1 MKNNLFITLIMMITV
16 HVKAQEEKSPLDYL
30 NNIPRNIYKKHYKV
44 CNEKTNVLAFFD
56 KKEKGVFRNLHDNYD
71 VIVVP
76 LSYEKTHLSKEE
88 IIKRQFEFYSFLLNS
103 FKEDKESKGIQK
115 EFIKIDG
122 RNALLIDNYT
132 SKNEKYFGEIKVYH
146 KWVYLLEQ
154 GNFNEKDVL
163 YKVHF
168 NAPEKKELEKYFL
181 NFKKCFS
188 INSKPI
194 LNVSKPLDKSYSEI
208 FLNELESKLDLR
220 IEKEINK
227 QGKVYVNEKSYK
239 ATRTFNFRMNSIP
252 FGPSGKGIHNDK
264 KLEVTIARKGNEG
277 ILYVKYDDSDNYVY
291 DSNTLFKGNI
301 LIRLENGKTI
311 RCIDRNIKGYSDK
324 QSTAIY
330 HLSVKE
336 IQQLKLYNISSINFT
351 MIRSDYLEDVKRN
364 FNAENPNDVTHFS
377 VKALFR

>member
-1 MKNNLFITLIMMITV
+1 MITI

-30 NNIPRNIYKKHYKV
+30 DNIPRNIYKKYYKV

-56 KKEKGVFRNLHDNYD
+56 KKEKGIFRNLHDNYD
-71 VIVVP
+71 ITVVP

-103 FKEDKESKGIQK
+103 FKENRESKGIQK

-194 LNVSKPLDKSYSEI
+194 LKVSKPLDKSYSEI
-208 FLNELESKLDLR
+208 FLNELESELDLR
-220 IEKEINK
+220 MEKEINK

-239 ATRTFNFRMNSIP
+239 STRTFNFRMNSIP

-291 DSNTLFKGNI
+291 ESNTLFKGNI

-311 RCIDRNIKGYSDK
+311 KCIDRNIKGYSDK

-351 MIRSDYLEDVKRN
+351 MIRSDYLKDVKRN
-364 FNAENPNDVTHFS
+364 FNAVNPNDVTHFS
-377 VKALFR
+377 VKALFK

>member
-1 MKNNLFITLIMMITV
+1 MKNNLFIALVMMIAI
-16 HVKAQEEKSPLDYL
+16 HVKGQEEKSPLDYL
-30 NNIPRNIYKKHYKV
+30 DNIPRNIYKKHYKV

-56 KKEKGVFRNLHDNYD
+56 KKEKDVFRNLHDNYD
-71 VIVVP
+71 VTVVP

-88 IIKRQFEFYSFLLNS
+88 IIKRQFEFYSFVLNS
-103 FKEDKESKGIQK
+103 FKEDKESKGIQE

-163 YKVHF
+163 YKIHF
-168 NAPEKKELEKYFL
+168 NAPEKKELEKDFL

-208 FLNELESKLDLR
+208 FLNELQSKLDLR

-227 QGKVYVNEKSYK
+227 QGTVFVNEKSYK
-239 ATRTFNFRMNSIP
+239 STRTFNFKMNSIP

-264 KLEVTIARKGNEG
+264 KLEVTIARKGNGG

-291 DSNTLFKGNI
+291 DSDTLFTGNI
-301 LIRLENGKTI
+301 LLRLEDGKI
-311 RCIDRNIKGYSDK
+311 IKCIDRNIKGYSGK
-324 QSTAIY
+324 QSTAVYYFSIKE
-330 HLSVKE
+330 VKE
-336 IQQLKLYNISSINFT
+336 LKLSNISSINFT
-351 MIRSDYLEDVKRN
+351 LVRSDYSENIKRN
-364 FNAENPNDVTHFS
+364 LNADNLNEATNFS
-377 VKALFR
+377 VKALFK